1 MAVATD
7 KYGNPVPGVSVT
19 FAAPTSGASAAL
31 SSSTVTTGANGQAS
45 VTATADATLGSYT
58 VTASATGVSSA
69 GLSLSNITVA
79 EAMGRPCAA
88 ILSANSDTTDNVVTI
103 QLAAGTYALSLGQLE
118 TAPRRPRCTSSAP
131 GRPVPTPASSMPGR
145 SRVFQVDPT

>member
-1 MAVATD
+1 MTD
-7 KYGNPVPGVSVT
+7 KYGNPVPGISVT

-31 SSSTVTTGANGQAS
+31 SNSMVTTGANGQAS
-45 VTATADATLGSYT
+45 VTATANATLGSYT

-69 GLSLSNITVA
+69 SFSLSNITVA
-79 EAMGRPCAA
+79 EANGDTLRAA

-118 TAPRRPRCTSSAP
+118 ISTTTTAVHIIGTGSSGPDASIIDA
-131 GRPVPTPASSMPGR
+131 GARAGSSRWTPT
-145 SRVFQVDPT
+145 